1 VRRLWRGTAAGGVL
15 ITAPEPIDRILK
27 AIGEPTRPPRVAPAR
42 GPPQLTDAGAEP
54 RPVWDELAQPT
65 PEFQFDQRISW

>member
-1 VRRLWRGTAAGGVL
+1 VAF
-15 ITAPEPIDRILK
+15 ITEREPTDRILK

-42 GPPQLTDAGAEP
+42 GPPQTSDAGAEP
-54 RPVWDELAQPT
+54 CPLWDELAQPT